1 MHLYQSNRLEYLLAL
16 LVEICTAQPLA
27 DPLAT
32 EIIVV
37 QHPGMGRWLAREWAL
52 KTGIAGLL
60 SFPLPARALG
70 DLYRLLRPEAAPEE
84 IGRAHV

>member
-37 QHPGMGRWLAREWAL
+37 QHPGMGRWLSLDRRASCRE
-52 KTGIAGLL
+52 
-60 SFPLPARALG
+60 R
-70 DLYRLLRPEAAPEE
+70 
-84 IGRAHV
+84 V